1 MILRHACRAK
11 AVRGDEF
18 ALVAAASSLIR
29 SKDGSF
35 EKWMEISE
43 QGLQLGASQV
53 LLWVLDALSDAD
65 LHPEERKRLRLPQAF
80 RELELERL
88 SNDELCVA
96 WRAFDRLQLF
106 DRPTLSR
113 FLRSTTGP
121 MLSTRCGEVSP
132 RYQSFNLW
140 HWVVQAHGLRN
151 MRHYP
156 ASSAIAKTIVRRLM
170 VEEEAA
176 LRAQGLSFS
185 ALQALVHMVPLSSRQ
200 RHRVTAQLA
209 ALPLSPPQ
217 VAAVPRLAARGSLG
231 DEDFFE
237 GFQRSLEEALPS
249 FSKRQVL
256 MAFKGLLQWRVGA
269 PGLDRSAWAALE
281 LSWEALKADTAL
293 RVVQALG
300 RVESVSLGRK
310 PEEDEAALLR
320 ALRGILVA
328 MKTESFTGKELLLA
342 MNALGQIA
350 RAWDWLEGEEMRSAA
365 QRLGEAVRLEIL
377 LSDAEALQ
385 GKVSGYS
392 TRDLA
397 LMLLAQG
404 RIARRTGS
412 LKDFMPLNE
421 LLAKRLTLAAEHCLG
436 KDSEQVRAE
445 ATSSIAASSLMLM
458 QCAKEAELH
467 SGYEE
472 ALAAILTWC
481 KAACR
486 LGIHVS
492 PEVYKALA
500 AVTAV
505 AVKLGDRSEP
515 VMEPLEWLLQF
526 ATGFKGDG
534 KADLKRM
541 ENWHLDSCLHALAVL
556 DTCKRFNLEEME
568 VAVLQQVKEKLPRL
582 RKSNVIFW
590 QGLWDLKSELPEKL
604 AAVLANEPL
613 KFSLQAPVRDFL
625 QLEKG
630 RKGSKR
636 VEKGARS
643 AQRAPR

>member
-1 MILRHACRAK
+1 MILRHAFRAK
-11 AVRGDEF
+11 AVRGIASDEF

-29 SKDGSF
+29 DKDGTF

-43 QGLQLGASQV
+43 RGVELGPSQV
-53 LLWVLDALSDAD
+53 LLWVLDSLSDAD

-80 RELELERL
+80 REVDLELF

-121 MLSTRCGEVSP
+121 MASTRSGESLP

-140 HWVVQAHGLRN
+140 HWVVQAQGLRN

-156 ASSAIAKTIVRRLM
+156 ASAAIAKTIVRRLM
-170 VEEEAA
+170 VEEEGA

-209 ALPLSPPQ
+209 ALPLAPPQ
-217 VAAVPRLAARGSLG
+217 VAALPRLAARGELR

-237 GFQRSLEEALPS
+237 GFQRRLEEALPS
-249 FSKRQVL
+249 FTKRQVSV
-256 MAFKGLLQWRVGA
+256 AVRGLLQWRVGA
-269 PGLDRSAWAALE
+269 PGLERSAWAALE
-281 LSWEALKADTAL
+281 LSWEALRPDTAL
-293 RVVQALG
+293 RVLQALG
-300 RVESVSLGRK
+300 RVEVASLGAK
-310 PEEDEAALLR
+310 PEEDEAALMR
-320 ALRGILVA
+320 ALQGILVA
-328 MKTESFTGKELLLA
+328 MASTESFTGKELLLA

-350 RAWDWLEGEEMRSAA
+350 RAWDWLEGEEIKRSA
-365 QRLGEAVRLEIL
+365 RSLGEAVRLEIL
-377 LSDAEALQ
+377 LSDAEVLQ
-385 GKVSGYS
+385 GKATGYS
-392 TRDLA
+392 TRDVA

-404 RIARRTGS
+404 RIARRIGS

-436 KDSEQVRAE
+436 DGKQVRAE
-445 ATSSIAASSLMLM
+445 AASSIAASSLMLM

-472 ALAAILTWC
+472 ALAASLTWC
-481 KAACR
+481 KTACR

-515 VMEPLEWLLQF
+515 VMEPLEWLLRF

-534 KADLKRM
+534 DPDLNHM

-556 DTCKRFNLEEME
+556 DTYKSFDLEEME
-568 VAVLQQVKEKLPRL
+568 VAVLQQVKKKLPRL

-590 QGLWDLKSELPEKL
+590 QGLLNLESELPGKL
-604 AAVLANEPL
+604 ASVLANEPL

-625 QLEKG
+625 LQLEKAP
-630 RKGSKR
+630 
-636 VEKGARS
+636 ARS